1 MTMSFLAPLFLL
13 GIVAIALPFWL
24 HRLQAQSSERRS
36 FSSAM
41 LLETA
46 EQQVHVGRKLKYLVL
61 LALRVVLLTLIALA
75 FAKPFLSSPPDI
87 LTPTASGSHLIVVD
101 TSASMSRNG
110 AFDQAT
116 DLARRAI
123 DSTPGDALLQV
134 LSAADSLR
142 VESALSVDR
151 GTHRAALSAIAPGTQ
166 RLDFGLGMAELDRIA
181 EALPP
186 PVTLHLISDF
196 QSTGMPARFSDLA
209 AAHIAELV
217 AYRVEFGALT
227 DRRIDFVRERDSGLD
242 VGVAGEMI
250 ADQPLQ
256 VELILNDSSVDR
268 QSPITQ
274 DLAVIHFA
282 ELQLETG
289 DNRAVVRINA
299 SDDYAADDQRYY
311 VIENIPPSPVPL
323 LTADLDGL
331 PVTYLSAA
339 LQSDPAGRF
348 IVEPMLTGQFDP
360 RVLAR
365 YRWIVVDDLG
375 SLSTDLSLAI
385 SNWVHE
391 GGNLLA
397 FAGSR
402 MSAMEQLPVT
412 GHTIRATAGALPN
425 KGFLTVG
432 RYDSKHP
439 LLAKTDGWHNV
450 RLNTSLPI
458 DAQSDDEILI
468 RLENEHP
475 LLLERALGNGRILLM
490 TAGLEN
496 TDNDLPTRP
505 VFVSFTVEAAR
516 YLSGTSTTSKSFVS
530 GDWLLLSLV
539 GGTSGQLTG
548 PSGETLSS
556 LADTTRIQRIRLDQ
570 PGFYEVYTSQGEY
583 FVAVNVDARESHMEA
598 ISSEALDNWSRSM
611 SNADVSGTTA
621 ALEAEAAQVELWP
634 WLLLL
639 LMLVVIIESVLGN
652 SYLSPRATVS

>member
-46 EQQVHVGRKLKYLVL
+46 EQQVHVRRKLKYLVL
-61 LALRVVLLTLIALA
+61 LALRVVLLTLIVLA
-75 FAKPFLSSPPDI
+75 FAKPFLRSPPDI
-87 LTPTASGSHLIVVD
+87 LTPTASGTHLIVVD

-116 DLARRAI
+116 ALARRAI
-123 DSTPGDALLQV
+123 DSAPGDALLQV
-134 LSAADSLR
+134 LSAADSLQ

-151 GTHRAALSAIAPGTQ
+151 ATHRTALSAIAPGTQ
-166 RLDFGLGMAELDRIA
+166 RLDFGLAMAELDRIA
-181 EALPP
+181 ESLPP
-186 PVTLHLISDF
+186 PVSLHLISDF

-209 AAHIAELV
+209 ATHIAELV
-217 AYRVEFGALT
+217 PHQVEFGPLSN
-227 DRRIDFVRERDSGLD
+227 RRIEFVRERDGGLD

-256 VELILNDSSVDR
+256 VGLILNGNSVDQ

-274 DLAVIHFA
+274 DSAGIHFA
-282 ELQLETG
+282 GLQLETG

-348 IVEPMLTGQFDP
+348 TVEPMLTGQFDP

-375 SLSTDLSLAI
+375 SLSTELSLAI
-385 SNWVHE
+385 SNWVRE

-397 FAGSR
+397 FAGRR
-402 MSAMEQLPVT
+402 MSSMEQLPVT
-412 GHTIRATAGALPN
+412 GHTIRATAGALPD

-439 LLAKTDGWHNV
+439 LLANTDGWHNV
-450 RLNTSLPI
+450 RLTSSLPI
-458 DAQSDDEILI
+458 DTQSDDEVLI
-468 RLENEHP
+468 RLENEQP

-490 TAGLEN
+490 AAGLEN

-516 YLSGTSTTSKSFVS
+516 YLSGTSTISKSFVS
-530 GDWLLLSLV
+530 GEWLLLSLV
-539 GGTSGQLTG
+539 AGTSGQLTG

-570 PGFYEVYTSQGEY
+570 QGFYEVYNSQGGY
-583 FVAVNVDARESHMEA
+583 VVAVNVDARESQMEA

-621 ALEAEAAQVELWP
+621 ALEAEATQVELWP

-639 LMLVVIIESVLGN
+639 LMLVLISESVLGN

>member
-46 EQQVHVGRKLKYLVL
+46 EQQVHVRRKLKYLVL
-61 LALRVVLLTLIALA
+61 LALRVVLLTLIVLA
-75 FAKPFLSSPPDI
+75 FAKPFLRSPPDI
-87 LTPTASGSHLIVVD
+87 LTPTASGTHLIVVD

-116 DLARRAI
+116 ALARRAI
-123 DSTPGDALLQV
+123 DSAPGDALLQV
-134 LSAADSLR
+134 LSAADSLQ

-151 GTHRAALSAIAPGTQ
+151 ATHRTALSAIAPGTQ
-166 RLDFGLGMAELDRIA
+166 RLDFGLAMAELDRIA
-181 EALPP
+181 ESLPP
-186 PVTLHLISDF
+186 PVSLHLISDF

-209 AAHIAELV
+209 ATHIAELV
-217 AYRVEFGALT
+217 PHQVEFGPLSN
-227 DRRIDFVRERDSGLD
+227 RRIEFVRERDSGLD

-250 ADQPLQ
+250 AEQPLQ
-256 VELILNDSSVDR
+256 VGLILNGNSVDQ

-274 DLAVIHFA
+274 DSAGIHFA
-282 ELQLETG
+282 GLQLETG

-348 IVEPMLTGQFDP
+348 TVEPMLTGQFDP

-375 SLSTDLSLAI
+375 SLSTELSLAI
-385 SNWVHE
+385 SNWVRE

-397 FAGSR
+397 FAGRR
-402 MSAMEQLPVT
+402 MSSMEQLPVT
-412 GHTIRATAGALPN
+412 GHTIRATAGALPD

-439 LLAKTDGWHNV
+439 LLANTDGWHNV
-450 RLNTSLPI
+450 RLTSSLPI
-458 DAQSDDEILI
+458 DTQSDDEVLI
-468 RLENEHP
+468 RLENEQP

-490 TAGLEN
+490 AAGLEN

-516 YLSGTSTTSKSFVS
+516 YLSGTSTISKSFVS
-530 GDWLLLSLV
+530 GEWLLLSLV
-539 GGTSGQLTG
+539 AGTSGQLTG

-570 PGFYEVYTSQGEY
+570 QGFYEVYNSQGGY
-583 FVAVNVDARESHMEA
+583 VVAVNVDARESQMEA

-621 ALEAEAAQVELWP
+621 ALEAEATQVELWP

-639 LMLVVIIESVLGN
+639 LMLVLMSESVLGN